1 MLVCMTIPTNM
12 WFRMSVDHCMS
23 TLTILQ
29 DYSILFYSYSLELFK
44 HSLYVSV
51 VMAVVKI

>member
-1 MLVCMTIPTNM
+1 MTIPTNM

-44 HSLYVSV
+44 HPIYVSV